1 MYKPRKKEAFLKM
14 GSLFFAALFLFS
26 GCGKTTVSS
35 EPESAAGFALDT
47 VISVTIYGG
56 EKGLADACISMC
68 ETYDSLFSRTKEGSD
83 IYKINHAGGSPVEV
97 SEETISLL
105 ETALSYSE
113 LSDGALDCTIA
124 PVSSLWNF
132 QDNSGTLPDPETLA
146 EAVSLVDYHTV
157 EMKDLTVTLKN
168 PKAALDLGGIAK
180 GYIADR
186 LQDFL
191 TEKGVTGA
199 VINLGGNV
207 LTVGEKPDGSLWKI
221 AIQKPFAEKGEAL
234 DAVSLEQGS
243 VVTSGVYERYFYKDG
258 ILYHHLLDPS
268 TGYPVE
274 NDLYAVTI
282 LSEHSVDGDA
292 LSTICFVL
300 GYEKGAELIRSL
312 NMPGLEAIF
321 EFSDETMEKD
331 SSTT

>member
-1 MYKPRKKEAFLKM
+1 MQMTAFPCVRPMTAFFPEQKKTAIFTKSIMPAAPLWKSPKRPFRCLKPPSPTRNFP
-14 GSLFFAALFLFS
+14 
-26 GCGKTTVSS
+26 TVLLTAPS
-35 EPESAAGFALDT
+35 PRSAACGTFR
-47 VISVTIYGG
+47 TIPEHFLG
-56 EKGLADACISMC
+56 
-68 ETYDSLFSRTKEGSD
+68 
-83 IYKINHAGGSPVEV
+83 
-97 SEETISLL
+97 
-105 ETALSYSE
+105 
-113 LSDGALDCTIA
+113 
-124 PVSSLWNF
+124 
-132 QDNSGTLPDPETLA
+132 PETLA
-146 EAVSLVDYHTV
+146 KAVSLVDYHTV
-157 EMKDLTVTLKN
+157 EVKDQTVTLKN

-180 GYIADR
+180 GYIANR

-234 DAVSLEQGS
+234 DAVSLKQGS

-268 TGYPVE
+268 TGYPVK

-282 LSEHSVDGDA
+282 LSKHSVDGDA

-321 EFSDETMEKD
+321 VFSNETMEKV

>member
-1 MYKPRKKEAFLKM
+1 M
-14 GSLFFAALFLFS
+14 GGLFFAALFLFS

-35 EPESAAGFALDT
+35 EPETAAGFALDT

-56 EKGLADACISMC
+56 EEGLDRRPHFHVCDLMTAFFPEQKKTAI
-68 ETYDSLFSRTKEGSD
+68 FTKS
-83 IYKINHAGGSPVEV
+83 IMPAAPLWKSPKRPFRCLKPP
-97 SEETISLL
+97 SPTRNFP
-105 ETALSYSE
+105 TAL
-113 LSDGALDCTIA
+113 LTA
-124 PVSSLWNF
+124 PSPRSASLWNF
-132 QDNSGTLPDPETLA
+132 QNDSGTLPDPETLA
-146 EAVSLVDYHTV
+146 KAVSRGRLPYRRGERSDGYP
-157 EMKDLTVTLKN
+157 EKN

-207 LTVGEKPDGSLWKI
+207 LTVGEKPDGGFWKI
-221 AIQKPFAEKGEAL
+221 AIQKPFAEKGETL
-234 DAVSLEQGS
+234 DAVSLKQGS

-282 LSEHSVDGDA
+282 LSKHSVDGDA

-321 EFSDETMEKD
+321 VFSDETMEKV